1 MRRKLR
7 PPLPGWP
14 GRVLNWK
21 GSRQADRNGARNVAF
36 EFNFFTSRYFKGPKM
51 PRRARHSPKRIARG
65 RSGHSILAV
74 AHVAGELVDL
84 REDQGSQLRIVAHYV
99 IPGTHEAKEPAV
111 DLRPGNGKM

>member
-1 MRRKLR
+1 MGHGTSPLAGSLRRR
-7 PPLPGWP
+7 SQN
-14 GRVLNWK
+14 RF
-21 GSRQADRNGARNVAF
+21 RNLF
-36 EFNFFTSRYFKGPKM
+36 EFNFFTSRYFKAPKIS
-51 PRRARHSPKRIARG
+51 RRARHSPKRIARG

-74 AHVAGELVDL
+74 AHVAGELVNL